1 MIPPVSPYSLIQE
14 SLWPDEWKCL
24 VACVMLNC
32 TTRKQVEKVLPV
44 FFAKWPSA
52 EATQYADKEEMAAT
66 IASLGF
72 KHRRTDRLI
81 KLAAAYAKRDWT
93 HVHEL
98 PGIGEYASRMWEMFF
113 LDFMGE
119 LQPSD
124 GALTLYWRWRK
135 NYEATAVALQAPS
148 P

>member
-32 TTRKQVEKVLPV
+32 TTRKQVEKVLPA
-44 FFAKWPSA
+44 FFEKWPTA
-52 EATQYADKEEMAAT
+52 EATQNADKDEMADL
-66 IASLGF
+66 ISVLGF
-72 KHRRTDRLI
+72 KNRRTDRLI
-81 KLAAAYAKRDWT
+81 KLAEAYLKKDWT
-93 HVHEL
+93 HIREL

-113 LDFMGE
+113 LDVLGDD
-119 LQPSD
+119 QPSD

-135 NYEATAVALQAPS
+135 QKGS
-148 P
+148 ISS